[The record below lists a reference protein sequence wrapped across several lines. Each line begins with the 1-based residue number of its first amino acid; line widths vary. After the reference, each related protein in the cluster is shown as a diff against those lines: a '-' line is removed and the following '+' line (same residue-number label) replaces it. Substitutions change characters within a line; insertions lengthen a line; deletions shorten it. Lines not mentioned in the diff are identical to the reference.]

1 MMSFLQPISI
11 LLEGVVVS
19 LGLLL
24 ALAKKKVYGWG
35 FVVTFGVYV
44 IYDTAKFFNLSL
56 SADLLYVAFFLATLS
71 ILWAIWRINKEV
83 A

>member
-1 MMSFLQPISI
+1 MSFLQPISI

-24 ALAKKKVYGWG
+24 ALAKKKFYGWG

-44 IYDTAKFFNLSL
+44 IYDAAKFFNLSL
-56 SADLLYVAFFLATLS
+56 SADLLYAAFFLATLS
-71 ILWAIWRINKEV
+71 ILWAVWRINQE
-83 A
+83 AA